1 MTFHSQVKYA
11 MSTLRLGV
19 PRALA
24 FLTILAAISFSSPF
38 AWGIGFQPVSPDEL
52 KMTGNA
58 KAPGAPA
65 LILFREVDRDDRGQ
79 TAHEDVYFRI
89 KILTEEGRKY
99 ADVEIPFYKQFGNV
113 INIHARTIEPDG
125 TIVNFEGKAFDKS
138 IIKAR
143 GVKYLAKTFT
153 MPDVRVGSILEYY
166 YTTDLAENFV
176 FDSHWILNHELFTT
190 RAKFTLNPYSG
201 DNPPMYL
208 RWIWHELPA
217 GAAEP
222 KQGPDHVISLEVADV
237 PAFQTEDYM
246 PPENEVKSR
255 VDFIYSEDQFENEP
269 DKYWKKLGKKRN
281 GILEAFLGKPKN
293 LEEAVSSIVSAGDSP
308 EVKLQKIYARVQQI
322 RNTTYES
329 EKTEQEQKRN
339 KEKTPT
345 NAQDVWKKQYGDG
358 FELTWLFLA
367 LARAAGFEAHG
378 VWVADR
384 QNYFFFPQ
392 TMDGGRLDANV
403 VLVKVNGKD
412 MYFDPGAAFMP
423 FGLLPWYETGV
434 QGLKLD
440 KDGGS
445 WVQTTVPGSSESTI
459 NRKAELTLSDTGDL
473 GGTLTLTFTGLEASQ
488 RRTEERLADDADRKK
503 YLEDEVKGSIPA
515 ACDVELTNSPDW
527 KSSNPALVA
536 EFRIKIPGWVSAAGH
551 RALLPVGLFSAP
563 EKHLFDHAD
572 RVHPVYFEFPFER
585 IDDVNVN
592 LPLGWQ
598 ISTVPAPQK
607 IDAKALVYDLE
618 AQNNKGTLHL
628 NRVLNVDL
636 LLLPKENYPNLRKIF
651 QLVRSTDEE
660 QVMLQPG
667 ASTASN

>member
-1 MTFHSQVKYA
+1 
-11 MSTLRLGV
+11 MSSSYRGV
-19 PRALA
+19 LYKLA
-24 FLTILAAISFSSPF
+24 FVGFLIAISSSPQ
-38 AWGIGFQPVSPDEL
+38 AWAIGFQPVSPDEL
-52 KMTGNA
+52 KMTANA

-99 ADVEIPFYKQFGNV
+99 ADVEIPFYKEYGQV
-113 INIHARTIEPDG
+113 INVHARTIEPDG
-125 TIVNFEGKAFDKS
+125 SIVNFEGKAFDKS
-138 IIKAR
+138 IVKAR

-166 YTTDLAENFV
+166 YTTDLSENYV
-176 FDSHWILNHELFTT
+176 FDSHWILNHELYTMH
-190 RAKFTLNPYSG
+190 AKFTLRPYNG

-246 PPENEVKSR
+246 PPENELKSR

-281 GILEAFLGKPKN
+281 GALESFLGKPKSM
-293 LEEAVSSIVSAGDSP
+293 EEAVSSIVSPNDSP

-322 RNTTYES
+322 RNTSYEA

-345 NAQDVWKKQYGDG
+345 NAQDVWKKQYGYG
-358 FELTWLFLA
+358 YELTWLFLD
-367 LARAAGFEAHG
+367 LARSAGFEAYG

-384 QNYFFFPQ
+384 QNYFFFQQ

-412 MYFDPGAAFMP
+412 MYFDPGSAFMP
-423 FGLLPWYETGV
+423 FGMLPWYETGV
-434 QGLKLD
+434 TGLKLD

-445 WVQTTVPGSSESTI
+445 WVQTTLPESKDSTI
-459 NRKAELTLSDTGDL
+459 DRKADLTLSDSGDL
-473 GGTLTLTFTGLEASQ
+473 EGTLTLTYTGLEASQ
-488 RRTEERLADDADRKK
+488 RRTEERLADDAERKK
-503 YLEDEVKGSIPA
+503 YVEDEVKDSIPA

-527 KSSNPALVA
+527 KSSSPALVA
-536 EFRIKIPGWVSAAGH
+536 EFKIKIPGWVSAAGH
-551 RALLPVGLFSAP
+551 RALMPVGLFSAP

-585 IDDVNVN
+585 IDQVNVD

-598 ISTVPAPQK
+598 IATLPTPQK
-607 IDAKALVYDLE
+607 LDAKALIYDLK
-618 AQNNKGTLHL
+618 AQNDKGTLHL

-636 LLLPKENYPNLRKIF
+636 LLLPKENYGNLRKIF
-651 QLVRSTDEE
+651 QFVRSSDEE

-667 ASTASN
+667 AATASN

>member
-1 MTFHSQVKYA
+1 
-11 MSTLRLGV
+11 MSSLRRGV
-19 PRALA
+19 LSKLA
-24 FLTILAAISFSSPF
+24 FFVFFIVVSRSPL

-52 KMTGNA
+52 KMTANA

-99 ADVEIPFYKQFGNV
+99 ADVEIPFYKEYGKV
-113 INIHARTIEPDG
+113 INVHARTIEPDG
-125 TIVNFEGKAFDKS
+125 KIVNFEGKAFDKS
-138 IIKAR
+138 IVKAR

-176 FDSHWILNHELFTT
+176 FDSHWILSHELYTMH
-190 RAKFTLNPYSG
+190 AKFSLNPYNG
-201 DNPPMYL
+201 DDPPMYL
-208 RWIWHELPA
+208 RTVWNQLPV
-217 GAAEP
+217 GAPQP
-222 KQGPDHVISLEVADV
+222 KQGPDHVINLEVTDV

-246 PPENEVKSR
+246 PPENELKSR
-255 VDFIYSEDQFENEP
+255 VDFIYSEDRFEDVP
-269 DKYWKKLGKKRN
+269 DKYWTKFGKKRN
-281 GILEAFLGKPKN
+281 DRLESFVGKPKS
-293 LEEAVSSIVSAGDSP
+293 LQEAVSSIVSPSDSP

-322 RNTTYES
+322 RNTSFEA

-345 NAQDVWKKQYGDG
+345 NAQDVWKKQYGYG
-358 FELTWLFLA
+358 GELTWLFLG
-367 LARAAGFEAHG
+367 LARAAGFEAYG

-392 TMDGGRLDANV
+392 TMDGGRLDQNV

-412 MYFDPGAAFMP
+412 MYFDPGSAFIP
-423 FGLLPWYETGV
+423 FGMLPWFETGV
-434 QGLKLD
+434 KGLKLD

-445 WVQTTVPGSSESTI
+445 WVVTTLPDSTSSTI

-473 GGTLTLTFTGLEASQ
+473 EGKVIVTYTGLEASQ
-488 RRTEERLADDADRKK
+488 RRTGERLTDDADRKK
-503 YLEDEVKGSIPA
+503 YLEDEVKGSIPV

-536 EFRIKIPGWVSAAGH
+536 EFKIKVPGWVAAAGH
-551 RALLPVGLFSAP
+551 RALMPVGLFSAP

-585 IDDVNVN
+585 IDQVNVN

-598 ISTVPAPQK
+598 IATLPAPQK
-607 IDAKALVYDLE
+607 LDAKALVYDLE

-628 NRVLNVDL
+628 DRTLNVDI
-636 LLLPKENYPNLRKIF
+636 LLLPKDNYGNLRKIF
-651 QLVRSTDEE
+651 QFVRSSDEE

-667 ASTASN
+667 AATASN